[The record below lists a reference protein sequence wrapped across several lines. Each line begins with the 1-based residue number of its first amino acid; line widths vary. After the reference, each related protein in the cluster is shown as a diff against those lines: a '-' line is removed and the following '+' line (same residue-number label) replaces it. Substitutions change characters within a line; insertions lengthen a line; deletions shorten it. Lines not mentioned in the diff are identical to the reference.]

1 MSDLKQQ
8 ITADLTTAMKARDKV
23 TSSTLRMVRTAIQNA
38 EVAGSEAKELT
49 DEEVLAVI
57 TKEGKKRRDA
67 IAEYEKAGRPELAES
82 EKAELEV
89 IEGYLPKQLSDE
101 ELEALVA
108 EAVAEAG
115 VTEKSQMGQAMKA
128 AQAKVAGRAEGGR
141 VAAAVK
147 KHLG

>member
-8 ITADLTTAMKARDKV
+8 ISTDLTTAMKARDKV
-23 TSSTLRMVRTAIQNA
+23 TSSTLRMVMTAIQNA
-38 EVAGSEAKELT
+38 QVAGDAAKELT
-49 DEEVLAVI
+49 DDEVLAVI

-67 IAEYEKAGRPELAES
+67 IAEYEKAGRAELAAAEQ
-82 EKAELEV
+82 AELEV
-89 IEGYLPKQLSDE
+89 LEAYLPQQLSDA
-101 ELEALVA
+101 ELESLVA
-108 EAVAEAG
+108 QAVAEAG

-147 KHLG
+147 KHLA

>member
-8 ITADLTTAMKARDKV
+8 ISTDLTTAMKARDKV
-23 TSSTLRMVRTAIQNA
+23 TSSTLRMVMTAIQNA
-38 EVAGSEAKELT
+38 QVAGDSAKELT
-49 DEEVLAVI
+49 DDEVLAVI

-67 IAEYEKAGRPELAES
+67 IAEYEKAGRAELAATEQ
-82 EKAELEV
+82 AELDV
-89 IEGYLPKQLSDE
+89 IEGYLPQQLSDA
-101 ELEALVA
+101 ELETLVA

-147 KHLG
+147 KHLA

>member
-67 IAEYEKAGRPELAES
+67 IAESEKAGRPELAES

-115 VTEKSQMGQAMKA
+115 VTETSQMGQAMKA

>member
-8 ITADLTTAMKARDKV
+8 ISTDLTTAMKARDKV
-23 TSSTLRMVRTAIQNA
+23 TSSTLRMVMTAIQNA
-38 EVAGSEAKELT
+38 QVAGDAAKELT
-49 DEEVLAVI
+49 DDEVLAVI

-67 IAEYEKAGRPELAES
+67 ITEYEKAGRAELAAAEQ
-82 EKAELEV
+82 AELEV
-89 IEGYLPKQLSDE
+89 LEAYLPQQLSDA
-101 ELEALVA
+101 ELESMVA
-108 EAVAEAG
+108 QAVAEAG

-147 KHLG
+147 KHLA

>member
-8 ITADLTTAMKARDKV
+8 ISTDLTTAMKARDKV
-23 TSSTLRMVRTAIQNA
+23 TSSTLRMVMTAIQNA
-38 EVAGSEAKELT
+38 QVAGDSAKELT
-49 DEEVLAVI
+49 DDEVLAVI

-67 IAEYEKAGRPELAES
+67 IAEYEKAGRAELAAAEQ
-82 EKAELEV
+82 AELEV
-89 IEGYLPKQLSDE
+89 LEAYLPQQLSDA
-101 ELEALVA
+101 ELESLVA
-108 EAVAEAG
+108 QAVAEAG

-147 KHLG
+147 KHLA

>member
-8 ITADLTTAMKARDKV
+8 ISADLTTAMKARDKV

-115 VTEKSQMGQAMKA
+115 VTETSQMGQAMKA

>member
-115 VTEKSQMGQAMKA
+115 VTETSQMGQAMKA

>member
-8 ITADLTTAMKARDKV
+8 ISTDLTTAMKARDKV
-23 TSSTLRMVRTAIQNA
+23 TSSTLRMVMTAIQNA
-38 EVAGSEAKELT
+38 QVAGDAAKELT
-49 DEEVLAVI
+49 DDEVLAVI

-67 IAEYEKAGRPELAES
+67 IAEYDKAGRAELAAAEQ
-82 EKAELEV
+82 AELEV
-89 IEGYLPKQLSDE
+89 LEAYLPQQLSDA
-101 ELEALVA
+101 ELESLVA
-108 EAVAEAG
+108 QAVAEAG

-147 KHLG
+147 KHLA

>member
-8 ITADLTTAMKARDKV
+8 ISTDLTTAMKARDKV
-23 TSSTLRMVRTAIQNA
+23 TASTLRMVMTAIQNA
-38 EVAGSEAKELT
+38 QVAGDAAKELT
-49 DEEVLAVI
+49 DDEVLAVI

-67 IAEYEKAGRPELAES
+67 IAEYEKAGRAELAAAEQ
-82 EKAELEV
+82 AELEV
-89 IEGYLPKQLSDE
+89 LEAYLPQQLSDA
-101 ELEALVA
+101 ELESLVA
-108 EAVAEAG
+108 QAVAEAG

-147 KHLG
+147 KHLA

>member
-1 MSDLKQQ
+1 MSELKQQ
-8 ITADLTTAMKARDKV
+8 ISSDLTTAMKARDKV
-23 TSSTLRMVRTAIQNA
+23 TSATLRMIMTAIQNA
-38 EVAGSEAKELT
+38 QVAGSSSKELT
-49 DEEVLAVI
+49 DEEVLSVI

-82 EKAELEV
+82 EQSELAV
-89 IEGYLPKQLSDE
+89 IEAYLPAQLSDE
-101 ELEALVA
+101 ELGALVA
-108 EAVAEAG
+108 EAVSEAG

>member
-8 ITADLTTAMKARDKV
+8 ISTDLTTAMKARDKV
-23 TSSTLRMVRTAIQNA
+23 TSSTLRMVMTAIQNA
-38 EVAGSEAKELT
+38 QVAGDAAKELT
-49 DEEVLAVI
+49 DDEVLAVI

-67 IAEYEKAGRPELAES
+67 IAEYEKAGRAELAAAEQ
-82 EKAELEV
+82 AELEV
-89 IEGYLPKQLSDE
+89 LEAYLPQQLSDA
-101 ELEALVA
+101 ELESLVA
-108 EAVAEAG
+108 QTVAEAG

-147 KHLG
+147 KHLA